1 MGVGGGAPKHCLQG
15 GEGWGFGGPG
25 GLVAAELQP
34 GPAQARGHH
43 PELRSHGCQGRK
55 VEQGLYPCGGPWDPS
70 FWESVAQ
77 QSHRMARMQRRP
89 ESHRSELQPRSRHTL
104 ACCGQWNVSKGSISH
119 FRWMLQ
125 ESESHVSALAH
136 RERSR
141 DKGGWE
147 ELREGARAAFALG
160 PSAMTPSRAPA
171 PLMKCSVNKK
181 LSLVASRR

>member
-1 MGVGGGAPKHCLQG
+1 M
-15 GEGWGFGGPG
+15 
-25 GLVAAELQP
+25 VATELQP

-77 QSHRMARMQRRP
+77 QSHCMARMQRRP